1 MSKMLKASGAM
12 AAATL
17 FSRVLGLMREQAY
30 MFFLGTTWVNDAF
43 QYAFTIPNLFRRLL
57 GEGALTAAFI
67 PIFKEKEKTHGEI
80 EMWKASNA
88 VISGLLVSASVIVAL
103 VLVGISIALAYG
115 GHPHEIGFGGDP
127 YGLPIFTAMDG
138 TKHLGTPALFPPKIV
153 LMLQLLRVM
162 FPYMILVC
170 LTAVMIGMLNAR
182 GHFFIPAMGATMLNV
197 VMIVSVYWLAPK
209 FGVGVPKEHR
219 LPVQIF
225 ALAYGVLA
233 AGVAQAAFQ
242 LPTLWRDGFRYAWV
256 SPWKNE
262 TVRRV
267 VRQMVPGTIG
277 VAAFQ
282 INVALVQLVALFV
295 GTGIVSSFNGA
306 VRLMELPQGMFG
318 ISLATFLLP
327 TLSGLAAEKNYAE
340 FRATLKNGLASLMF
354 LNLIASVLLVV
365 LAEPI
370 VRLLFEHGEKFTA
383 GSTSRVSF
391 ALVCLAPGLVAFS
404 TVNILARAFFALGDT
419 KTPMKISLVCL
430 AINFIAAC
438 LLMPLLREGGP
449 GIANTVTSAINVS
462 LLLFALR
469 KKLRKLEMGSLRH
482 ALRPLV
488 LAALLAG
495 VIAWGGWQWW
505 EKAIGHASLAL
516 KIGAVFVPAGI
527 AGGIYWLTALAC
539 KIPAAQEMT
548 EFALKRFQKHSTTNI
563 QR

>member
-1 MSKMLKASGAM
+1 MLKASGAM

-43 QYAFTIPNLFRRLL
+43 QYAFTVPNLFRRLL

-88 VISGLLVSASVIVAL
+88 VISGLLVSASVIVAV
-103 VLVGISIALAYG
+103 VLLGVSVALAFG
-115 GHPHEIGFGGDP
+115 TPHE
-127 YGLPIFTAMDG
+127 TA
-138 TKHLGTPALFPPKIV
+138 HVLANEHVHFWTPGQFPPKIV
-153 LMLQLLRVM
+153 LMLRLLRVM

-170 LTAVMIGMLNAR
+170 LTAVMMGMLNAR

-197 VMIVSVYWLAPK
+197 VMIASVYWLAPK
-209 FGVGVPKEHR
+209 FGVGLPKEQK

-242 LPTLWRDGFRYAWV
+242 LPTLWRDGFRYRWV

-327 TLSGLAAEKNYAE
+327 TLSGLAADKNFPE
-340 FRATLKNGLASLMF
+340 FRATLRHGLASLMF

-383 GSTSRVSF
+383 ASTARVSF

-404 TVNILARAFFALGDT
+404 TANILARAFYALGDT
-419 KTPMKISLVCL
+419 RTPMKISLVCL
-430 AINFIAAC
+430 TINFAAAC
-438 LLMPLLREGGP
+438 LLMPVLHEGGP
-449 GIANTVTSAINVS
+449 GIANTFTSALNVS

-469 KKLRKLEMGSLRH
+469 KKLGKLEMQ
-482 ALRPLV
+482 ALRDTLQTLV
-488 LAALLAG
+488 FGGLLAG
-495 VIAWGGWQWW
+495 VIAWGGWHWW
-505 EKAIGHASLAL
+505 EHSLGHKTLAL
-516 KIGAVFVPAGI
+516 KIGAVFVPAGV
-527 AGGIYWLTALAC
+527 AGGIYWLIALAW
-539 KIPAAQEMT
+539 KIPAAKEMT
-548 EFALKRFQKHSTTNI
+548 EFALAKFKR
-563 QR
+563 R

>member
-1 MSKMLKASGAM
+1 MLKASGAM

-17 FSRVLGLMREQAY
+17 LSRVLGLMREQAY

-43 QYAFTIPNLFRRLL
+43 QYAFTVPNLFRRLL

-67 PIFKEKEKTHGEI
+67 PIFKQKEKTHGEM
-80 EMWKASNA
+80 EMWKAANA
-88 VISGLLVSASVIVAL
+88 VISGLLVSASVIVTL
-103 VLVGISIALAYG
+103 VLLGVSLALAFG
-115 GHPHEIGFGGDP
+115 TPHETAQALAGSGLHQTILPTETNAQVSAGDTVH
-127 YGLPIFTAMDG
+127 FW
-138 TKHLGTPALFPPKIV
+138 TPGQFPPKIV

-170 LTAVMIGMLNAR
+170 LTAVMMGMLNAR

-209 FGVGVPKEHR
+209 FGVDLPKEQK
-219 LPVQIF
+219 LPVQVF
-225 ALAYGVLA
+225 ALAYGVLV

-242 LPTLWRDGFRYAWV
+242 LPTLRRDGFRYHWV

-262 TVRRV
+262 AVRRV
-267 VRQMVPGTIG
+267 VRQMIPGTIG

-282 INVALVQLVALFV
+282 INVAMVQLVALFV

-327 TLSGLAAEKNYAE
+327 ALSGLAADKNYPE
-340 FRATLKNGLASLMF
+340 FRATLRNGLASLMF

-383 GSTSRVSF
+383 ASTARVSF

-404 TVNILARAFFALGDT
+404 TANILARAFFALGDT

-430 AINFIAAC
+430 TINFIAAC
-438 LLMPLLREGGP
+438 LLMSPLREGGP
-449 GIANTVTSAINVS
+449 GIANTCTSALNVS

-469 KKLRKLEMGSLRH
+469 KKLGKLEMASLRN

-488 LAALLAG
+488 FATLLAG

-505 EKAIGHASLAL
+505 EKSLGHANLAL

-527 AGGIYWLTALAC
+527 AGGIYWLLALLC

-548 EFALKRFQKHSTTNI
+548 VFALAKFKK
-563 QR
+563 